1 MKILKKLLKA
11 RVFIWA
17 GFTIVLLVALVV
29 ANNVAVGRFAP
40 TLDQIFGGKRPITA
54 DGETDI
60 DFGQEFE
67 TKDKAR
73 ENGDKITKRICEEG
87 MVLLKNEKK
96 DGVPAL
102 PLTKGASGKIK
113 VSVFGKNSVNLVYGG
128 SGSAAPD
135 KNIEKK
141 TIFDSLSAKDLDIEY
156 NQVLREFYEDNSKS
170 GKGRSE
176 NPAMDSASSSL
187 TLKIG
192 ETDPDRFTPEVTN
205 SFNEYGD
212 AALVVFSRIAGET
225 WDLPRVQD
233 TEDGGGDPTRHY
245 LELNNYERKL
255 LKTIAQSGKF
265 QHIIILLN
273 GSNYIDVGFLKE
285 ETASGTDYN
294 DFGKYVDGAI
304 VIGSPG
310 AEGIMALGEI
320 LTGAVN
326 PSGHTVDTIYTKYD
340 KDPTWQ
346 NFGGNFQEYKD
357 DGVTP
362 EAFEGDQ
369 YLQVKNN
376 KLVGTDFFLVEYE
389 ENIYQGYRYYETA
402 DHEAKNGNYEGFDY
416 SKQVVYPFGY
426 GLSYTE
432 FEQEITNVTALSSA
446 LNPAETFEVDIRV
459 RNTGNVAGKQ
469 VVQLYAEA
477 PYTAGKIEK
486 PYKVLVGFAKTD
498 LIKAGE
504 HDDVK
509 ITVNPYDFASFDNH
523 DANGNGNKGWE
534 LDAGEYT
541 FHAGIN
547 AHDDFGTFS
556 KTLAS
561 DYFWNNDP
569 VTGTK
574 VEPLFDDVTSHM
586 NVNESLS
593 RRDFKNT
600 FPKMIT
606 KEERT
611 LDADGLREL
620 KNTQRSY
627 TENDEPADSMP
638 VTGYT
643 PESGTLIQL
652 KDLFGKE
659 YNDAKWEE
667 FLNQM
672 TFEEMLAIFNYGCY
686 STKDIL
692 RLGVPKTTS
701 VDGPT
706 GLVSFLGTV
715 LDVGQKPPVYGCCY
729 YCSECLLAQTYNL
742 KLATDQAHAVGNE
755 ALIGNERGDGLSYPG
770 WYAPAVNIHRSPFSG
785 RNTEYYS
792 EDSWLNGKF
801 AAKVILGVQEKG
813 VYANLKHY
821 ALNDQ
826 ETHRDAKGIATWCDE
841 QAMRENYLRAFEI
854 AVKEGK
860 PRGLMTSFNRIG
872 VEWAGGSYR
881 LCTKILRKEWGFVG
895 SIICDYKTEA
905 SDYMDSRQM
914 LYGGGDISLCSDEK
928 IMLKTSGGDYDN
940 VSKTNAKDVVLLRR
954 AAHNTLYA
962 LANSCAIKVDI
973 IGYKP
978 AVWRVVLNGVEW
990 GIVGLLLVWGFFMI
1004 FTALRAKP
1012 KAKKAK
1018 KGQVSEETKET
1029 PTEEKVEAAEQLKNK
1044 NKRRVVIDSP
1054 FFFTLLL
1061 TVF

>member
-11 RVFIWA
+11 RVIVWA
-17 GFTIVLLVALVV
+17 AVSVVLVVTLIV
-29 ANNVAVGRFAP
+29 ANNLAMGRFAP
-40 TLDQIFGGKRPITA
+40 TLDQIFGGKTAITA
-54 DGETDI
+54 DGETKI

-67 TKDKAR
+67 TKDEAR
-73 ENGDKITKRICEEG
+73 ANGDKIAKKICEEG

-102 PLTKGASGKIK
+102 PLKPNEGKIK
-113 VSVFGKNSVNLVYGG
+113 VSVFGKNSVSLVYGG

-141 TIFDSLSAKDLDIEY
+141 TIFDSLTAEGIEY
-156 NQVLREFYEDNSKS
+156 NQALRDFYENKS
-170 GKGRSE
+170 LSGNGRSE

-192 ETDPDRFTPEVTN
+192 ETDPAKFTADVTS
-205 SFNEYGD
+205 SFDEYND

-233 TEDGGGDPTRHY
+233 SENGAGDPSRHY

-255 LKTIAQSGKF
+255 LKTIADSGKF
-265 QHIIILLN
+265 EHIIILIN
-273 GSNYIDVGFLKE
+273 GSNYIDLGFLE
-285 ETASGTDYN
+285 ERTASGTDYN
-294 DFGKYVDGAI
+294 DFGKYIDGAI

-320 LTGAVN
+320 LTGKVN

-346 NFGGNFQEYKD
+346 NFGGNFATAGD
-357 DGVTP
+357 TDRGT
-362 EAFEGDQ
+362 EGDQ
-369 YLQVKNN
+369 YLTVKNN
-376 KLVGTDFFLVEYE
+376 KLIGTDFFLVEYE

-402 DHEAKNGNYEGFDY
+402 DKEAKNNNYYGFDY
-416 SKQVVYPFGY
+416 DKQVVYPFGY
-426 GLSYTE
+426 GLSYTT
-432 FEQEITNVTALSSA
+432 FEQEITNISGLNSA
-446 LNPAETFEVDIRV
+446 LNPTEEITVHIRV
-459 RNTGNVAGKQ
+459 NNTGTVAGKQ

-477 PYTAGKIEK
+477 PYEAGKIEK

-498 LIKAGE
+498 LIPAGG
-504 HDDVK
+504 HDDVT

-523 DANGNGNKGWE
+523 DANGNGKKCWE
-534 LDAGEYT
+534 LDAGDYI

-547 AHDDFGTFS
+547 AHEDFDTFT
-556 KTLAS
+556 KNLAG
-561 DYFWNNDP
+561 DGYCWENDP
-569 VTGTK
+569 ITNKK
-574 VEPLFDDVTSHM
+574 VEPLFDDVTEHM

-593 RRDFKNT
+593 RKDFKNT

-606 KEERT
+606 EEERT
-611 LDADGLREL
+611 IDTEFIREL
-620 KNTQRSY
+620 KSTQRSHE
-627 TENDEPADSMP
+627 ENDEPGDTMP
-638 VTGYT
+638 IMGET
-643 PESGTLIQL
+643 PEELIQL
-652 KDLFGKE
+652 KDLFGLE
-659 YNDAKWEE
+659 YDDQKWES

-672 TFEEMLAIFNYGCY
+672 TFDEMLSLFNYGCY

-692 RLGVPKTTS
+692 RLGIPKTTS

-706 GLVSFLGTV
+706 GLVSFLGTI
-715 LDVGQKPPVYGCCY
+715 LDVGQQQPVYGCCY
-729 YCSECLLAQTYNL
+729 YQSECLLAQTYNL
-742 KLATDQAHAVGNE
+742 DLATEQAHAVGNE

-872 VEWAGGSYR
+872 TEWAGGSYR
-881 LCTKILRKEWGFVG
+881 LCTKVLRQEWGFVG

-928 IMLKTSGGDYDN
+928 IMLKTGNSDYDTI
-940 VSKTNAKDVVLLRR
+940 SKSSAKDANLLRR
-954 AAHNTLYA
+954 SAHNNLYA
-962 LANSCAIKVDI
+962 LANSCALKVDI
-973 IGYKP
+973 IGYKEAP
-978 AVWRVVLNGVEW
+978 WKLALTGVEW
-990 GIVGLLLVWGFFMI
+990 GIIGVIIIWGAAMI
-1004 FTALRAKP
+1004 VTALLAKEKKQA
-1012 KAKKAK
+1012 KADAVAANAEE
-1018 KGQVSEETKET
+1018 GGSE
-1029 PTEEKVEAAEQLKNK
+1029 PAPEEAPNEASNE
-1044 NKRRVVIDSP
+1044 
-1054 FFFTLLL
+1054 
-1061 TVF
+1061 